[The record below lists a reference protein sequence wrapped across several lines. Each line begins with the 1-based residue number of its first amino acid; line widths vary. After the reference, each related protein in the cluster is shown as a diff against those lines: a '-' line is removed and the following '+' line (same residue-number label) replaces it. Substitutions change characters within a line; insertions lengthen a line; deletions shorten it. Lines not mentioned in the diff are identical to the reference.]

1 MDGEIIDQTARDMA
15 NAAFFAW
22 GNLLGTIVDT
32 MGQADVPESL
42 IHDFLDRLCEANESV
57 LREPYRQGY
66 HSIVRV
72 VRESA
77 TNTQ

>member
-1 MDGEIIDQTARDMA
+1 MADEVVDQVARDMA
-15 NAAFFAW
+15 SAAFFAW

-32 MGQADVPESL
+32 MGQANVPESL

-57 LREPYRQGY
+57 LRDPYRGGY